1 MLPLSAEYV
10 IREAVQILAASRRTF
25 RSRQVERA
33 RELLELL
40 LREQGR
46 LPWPPTKRDQD
57 GGGSCNTSR

>member
-1 MLPLSAEYV
+1 MPTNPAPLPLSAEYV
-10 IREAVQILAASRRTF
+10 IREVVQMLTNSRRTF

-46 LPWPPTKRDQD
+46 IPWPPTKQEPHDPH
-57 GGGSCNTSR
+57 